1 MRRTVVLL
9 SLSLGLLTA
18 ACADQSA
25 LGPSSLDDNTMS
37 AASVSTSGS
46 GKTSKGGVG
55 GSAGGIKGNRK

>member
-1 MRRTVVLL
+1 MRPIVTLL

-25 LGPSSLDDNTMS
+25 LGPSSSDDNTMS
-37 AASVSTSGS
+37 AATASTSGS

-55 GSAGGIKGNRK
+55 GTAGGIKGTGK